1 MMVSHY
7 MGQGMR
13 RDAALS
19 ICAVSKHQFYYR
31 SSAQQKAGRSV
42 SEYSRLSDQLVA
54 NAEVISL
61 IKEIQSDPDTD
72 YGYRKM
78 YYQLSQ
84 LGFCINHKK
93 VYRLMKAAGLLKER
107 ITTGNTKRY
116 VRYRTVTPERP
127 LHVLEMD
134 IKMVWLVEHRRH
146 AYILNIIDTFTRSLL
161 YWSVGYQMKQEQ
173 VKQAWQQIIAE
184 YLQPNDLLKEELH
197 VELRTDNGPQ
207 FSAAS
212 VKEFLAEN
220 HIHQSF
226 THPYTPEEN
235 GHVESF
241 HNILKKALGK
251 HPFWSLEEL
260 EKRLKEFYHTYN
272 NNRVHAS
279 TAYLAPNLFW
289 KCWEEDLIQ
298 RSVSEKKKVKFKLKV
313 PYQQLSGFESLK
325 EVFCA
330 DFEAL
335 NGLKNQKIINKQSNK
350 TAA

>member
-1 MMVSHY
+1 MMVSRY
-7 MGQGMR
+7 MGQGMK
-13 RDAALS
+13 RDTALS
-19 ICAVSKHQFYYR
+19 ICTVSKHQFYYR
-31 SSAQQKAGRSV
+31 SSSQKRAGRPITEHSIQA
-42 SEYSRLSDQLVA
+42 DNLVA
-54 NAEVISL
+54 NTDVVSL
-61 IKEIQSDPDTD
+61 IKEIQSNPDTD

-78 YYQLSQ
+78 YYQLLQ
-84 LGFCINHKK
+84 LGFNINHKK
-93 VYRLMKAAGLLKER
+93 VYRLMKAAGLLKAR
-107 ITTGNTKRY
+107 ITTGNTKQY

-184 YLQPNDLLKEELH
+184 HLQPNDLLKEELH

-260 EKRLKEFYHTYN
+260 EKRLEEFYHTYN
-272 NNRVHAS
+272 NNRIHAS
-279 TAYLAPNLFW
+279 TVYLAPNLFW
-289 KCWEEDLIQ
+289 RCWEEGLIQ

-335 NGLKNQKIINKQSNK
+335 NGRKNQKIRTGKDNK